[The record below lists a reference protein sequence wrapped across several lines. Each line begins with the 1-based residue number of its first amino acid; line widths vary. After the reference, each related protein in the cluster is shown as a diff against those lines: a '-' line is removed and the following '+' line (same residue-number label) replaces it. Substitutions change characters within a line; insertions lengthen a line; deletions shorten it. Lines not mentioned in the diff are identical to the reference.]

1 MPRLEYVELTILLSG
16 TKTSETIYETYYLR
30 EQDDLLLQVAVSV
43 DSMPDGVRIIIQ
55 PTGEA
60 LEKSSSDERLVNYI
74 TEQTVILLRH
84 VGWSI
89 AYADWLITVKCQ
101 KHGSPPV
108 PIRSHIHTL

>member
-1 MPRLEYVELTILLSG
+1 M
-16 TKTSETIYETYYLR
+16 
-30 EQDDLLLQVAVSV
+30 AVSV

-74 TEQTVILLRH
+74 TKQTVILLRH

-89 AYADWLITVKCQ
+89 VYADWLTTVKCQ
-101 KHGSPPV
+101 KNMAHLRSPPD
-108 PIRSHIHTL
+108 PPSILYRCKT